1 MKLREALIRQAPSL
15 VLMRE
20 AHAEICRLD
29 AEIARLR
36 GERGPA
42 YHTKEDVREAD
53 RIRDELRDERGCKVT
68 TTIPF

>member
-1 MKLREALIRQAPSL
+1 
-15 VLMRE
+15 MRE

-68 TTIPF
+68 ATIPF